1 MSLVNPNVEK
11 MAGYIPGEQPE
22 SLDVIKLNTNEN
34 PYPPSPKVR
43 EAIAKI
49 TDEELR
55 RYPSPDARVFRAMAG
70 SVHSVDPEFII
81 TTNGGDELLSIV
93 FRACL
98 LPGDRVARL
107 DPSYS
112 LYPVLAAAIGATPVM
127 LPYRIDGLQWHLPE
141 EIFHL
146 DARLLLIV
154 NPNAPSGTRIDP
166 HTLERIAHS
175 FGGVVLIDE
184 AYADFAPQ
192 TALSL
197 VHKCPNVILLR
208 SMSKG
213 YGLAGIRFGYG
224 IGRPELLAQLYKVRD
239 SYPCDA
245 VAIAAATAAIEDQPY
260 ARSTWINV
268 IEQRRWLQ
276 KTLMDMD
283 FAGPESFSNFIL
295 ATVPRGHS
303 AADIYAKLK
312 AGGILVRYFN
322 LPGLQDKLRIT
333 VGKPADNQAL
343 IKALRRIVA
352 GRSISLQET
361 A

>member
-1 MSLVNPNVEK
+1 MSLVNPNIEN
-11 MAGYIPGEQPE
+11 MAGYTPGEQPD
-22 SLDVIKLNTNEN
+22 SLDIIKLNTNEN

-49 TDEELR
+49 TDEQLR
-55 RYPSPDARVFRAMAG
+55 RYPSPDARVFRNAAAR
-70 SVHSVDPEFII
+70 VHGLPPEYII

-98 LPGDRVARL
+98 LPGDRVAML

-112 LYPVLAAAIGATPVM
+112 LYPVLAAAGGAVPVM
-127 LPYRIDGLQWHLPE
+127 LPYRIEGLQWNLPQ

-154 NPNAPSGTRIDP
+154 NPNAPSGTQIETRLLAQI
-166 HTLERIAHS
+166 IQS
-175 FGGVVLIDE
+175 FRGVVLIDE
-184 AYADFAPQ
+184 AYVDFAPHS
-192 TALSL
+192 ALEL
-197 VHKCPNVILLR
+197 VQKCHNVILLR

-224 IGRPELLAQLYKVRD
+224 IGRPELLQQLYKVRD

-260 ARSTWINV
+260 ARSTWAKV
-268 IEQRRWLQ
+268 IDQRTKLRQ
-276 KTLMDMD
+276 ALMGLG
-283 FAGPESFSNFIL
+283 FSSPESFSNFLL
-295 ATVPRGHS
+295 ATAPAGQS
-303 AADIYAKLK
+303 AAELYTRLK
-312 AGGILVRYFN
+312 ADGILVRYFN

-333 VGKPADNQAL
+333 VGKPGDNESL
-343 IKALRRIVA
+343 IQSLRRIISA
-352 GRSISLQET
+352 RTASLQET